1 MSYALVIDDN
11 RQMAEALCRML
22 GMWKLQTRAALSP
35 AAGLAIMKESIPQ
48 VVFLDISMPGVTG
61 FEVLAF
67 LRREPAL
74 AQVPVIIVTSDDQP
88 ETKVRALN
96 NGAQGLIVKPVMPE
110 VLETALRQ
118 LGILH

>member
-11 RQMAEALCRML
+11 RQMAEALRRML
-22 GMWKLQTRAALSP
+22 DLWSIPARIALSP
-35 AAGLAIMKESIPQ
+35 AAGLAIMKESVPQ

-67 LRREPAL
+67 LRREPDL

-88 ETKVRALN
+88 ETKARALRE
-96 NGAQGLIVKPVMPE
+96 GAQGLIVKPVMSE
-110 VLETALRQ
+110 MLAEALRQ

>member
-1 MSYALVIDDN
+1 
-11 RQMAEALCRML
+11 
-22 GMWKLQTRAALSP
+22 
-35 AAGLAIMKESIPQ
+35 
-48 VVFLDISMPGVTG
+48 
-61 FEVLAF
+61 AF

-110 VLETALRQ
+110 VLAAALQQ
-118 LGILH
+118 LGIIK

>member
-22 GMWKLQTRAALSP
+22 GMWKLQTRAVLSP
-35 AAGLAIMKESIPQ
+35 TAGLAIMKESVPR

-110 VLETALRQ
+110 VLAAALQQ
-118 LGILH
+118 LGIIK

>member
-22 GMWKLQTRAALSP
+22 GMCKLQTRAALSP
-35 AAGLAIMKESIPQ
+35 AAGLAIMKESVPQ

-74 AQVPVIIVTSDDQP
+74 AEVPVIIVTSDDQP
-88 ETKVRALN
+88 ETKARALN
-96 NGAQGLIVKPVMPE
+96 SGAQGLIVKPVVPE
-110 VLETALRQ
+110 ALEAILRQ
-118 LGILH
+118 LGLLS

>member
-1 MSYALVIDDN
+1 
-11 RQMAEALCRML
+11 
-22 GMWKLQTRAALSP
+22 MWELQTRAALSP
-35 AAGLAIMKESIPQ
+35 AAGLAIMRENVPQ

-74 AQVPVIIVTSDDQP
+74 AEVPVIIVTSDDQP
-88 ETKVRALN
+88 ETKVRALQ

-110 VLETALRQ
+110 VLETTLRQ
-118 LGILH
+118 LGILHN